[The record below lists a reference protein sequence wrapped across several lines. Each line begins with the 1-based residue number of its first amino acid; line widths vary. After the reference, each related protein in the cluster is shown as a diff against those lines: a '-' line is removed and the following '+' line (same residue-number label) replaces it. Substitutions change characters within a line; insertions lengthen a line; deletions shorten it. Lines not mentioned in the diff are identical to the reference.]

1 MGTADRRRVAA
12 AEPGAEA
19 GTLEVA
25 AERASVKMSVAMRP
39 VFADPKTD
47 FVFKRIFGAEV
58 HKRLLIELLNALLE
72 LDDEHRIV
80 DLKYL
85 TPEQHVPVDEL
96 KLSLV
101 DVKCFD
107 QSGRHYVVEMQV
119 LNVEGFEKRV
129 VYNTSKAYV
138 TQLRTGE
145 DYPQLDDVVGVT
157 ICDFLLWPEPPQEGS
172 PPVPMLSRWRM
183 QEQHGGAQGLS
194 QVQYVFLELP
204 KYRAGDDPQGLID
217 RWAYFFR
224 EAENLDVVPP
234 ALAELPFREALEVA
248 RIANF
253 TAGELEI
260 YDQAKIAEQDAR
272 GALSFAER
280 HGRVAGR
287 AEGHQE
293 GLAEGLRRAVRGLCR
308 AFDIELDDER
318 ESALTAMGVPELE
331 ALQDRLLRDRSW
343 S

>member
-1 MGTADRRRVAA
+1 
-12 AEPGAEA
+12 
-19 GTLEVA
+19 
-25 AERASVKMSVAMRP
+25 MRP

-72 LDDEHRIV
+72 LDDEHKIV

-85 TPEQHVPVDEL
+85 TPEQHIPVEEL

-107 QSGRHYVVEMQV
+107 QSDRHYVVEMQV

-129 VYNTSKAYV
+129 VYNVSKAYV

-145 DYPQLDDVVGVT
+145 DYPELDDVVGVT
-157 ICDFLLWPEPPQEGS
+157 ICDFLLWPEPPKEDGEA
-172 PPVPMLSRWRM
+172 VPMLSRWRM
-183 QEQHGGAQGLS
+183 QEQHSGAQALS

-204 KYRAGDDPQGLID
+204 KYGAGDKPEGLID

-234 ALAELPFREALEVA
+234 ALAGLPFREALEVA

-253 TAGELEI
+253 TAEELEI
-260 YDQAKIAEQDAR
+260 YDQAKIAKQDAR
-272 GALSFAER
+272 GALSLAER
-280 HGRVAGR
+280 QGRELGR
-287 AEGHQE
+287 AE
-293 GLAEGLRRAVRGLCR
+293 GLAEGLRRAVSSLCG
-308 AFDIELDDER
+308 AFDIELDAER
-318 ESALTAMGVPELE
+318 ESALAAMGVPELE
-331 ALQDRLLRDRSW
+331 ALQERLLRDRSW

>member
-1 MGTADRRRVAA
+1 
-12 AEPGAEA
+12 
-19 GTLEVA
+19 
-25 AERASVKMSVAMRP
+25 MRP

-58 HKRLLIELLNALLE
+58 HKRLLIELLNAFLE

-138 TQLRTGE
+138 MQLRTGE

-157 ICDFLLWPEPPQEGS
+157 ICDFHLWPKPPQEGGE
-172 PPVPMLSRWRM
+172 PVPMLSRWRM
-183 QEQHGGAQGLS
+183 QEQHSGAQALS

-204 KYRAGDDPQGLID
+204 KYRAGDDPRGLID

-234 ALAELPFREALEVA
+234 VLAGPPFSEALEVA

-253 TAGELEI
+253 TAEELEV
-260 YDQAKIAEQDAR
+260 YDQAKIAEQAAR
-272 GALSFAER
+272 GALSLAES
-280 HGRVAGR
+280 HGREAGR
-287 AEGHQE
+287 AEGRE
-293 GLAEGLRRAVRGLCR
+293 AGRAEGREEGRAEGREAGLAEGLRRAIRSLCGAFGIEIDARR
-308 AFDIELDDER
+308 AA
-318 ESALTAMGVPELE
+318 ALEAMAPRELE
-331 ALQDRLLRDRSW
+331 ALQERLLRDRGW

>member
-1 MGTADRRRVAA
+1 
-12 AEPGAEA
+12 
-19 GTLEVA
+19 
-25 AERASVKMSVAMRP
+25 
-39 VFADPKTD
+39 
-47 FVFKRIFGAEV
+47 
-58 HKRLLIELLNALLE
+58 
-72 LDDEHRIV
+72 
-80 DLKYL
+80 
-85 TPEQHVPVDEL
+85 VPVEEL

-145 DYPQLDDVVGVT
+145 DYPELDDVVGVT
-157 ICDFLLWPEPPQEGS
+157 ICDFALWPEPPKAGG

-183 QEQHGGAQGLS
+183 QEQHGGAHALS

-204 KYRAGDDPQGLID
+204 KYEAGDEPQGLID

-224 EAENLDVVPP
+224 EAEDFDVVPP
-234 ALAELPFREALEVA
+234 VLASPPFSEALEVA

-253 TAGELEI
+253 TADELEI

-272 GALSFAER
+272 GALSLAER
-280 HGRVAGR
+280 HGREAGR
-287 AEGHQE
+287 KE
-293 GLAEGLRRAVRGLCR
+293 GLAEGLRRAVRSLCS
-308 AFDIELDDER
+308 AFGIELDAER
-318 ESALTAMGVPELE
+318 KAEIEAMGVPELE
-331 ALQDRLLRDRSW
+331 ALQERLLQDRSW
-343 S
+343 SQGA

>member
-1 MGTADRRRVAA
+1 
-12 AEPGAEA
+12 
-19 GTLEVA
+19 
-25 AERASVKMSVAMRP
+25 MRP

-47 FVFKRIFGAEV
+47 FVFKRIFGTEV

-129 VYNTSKAYV
+129 VYNASKAYV

-157 ICDFLLWPEPPQEGS
+157 ICDFLLWPEPPKNGG

-183 QEQHGGAQGLS
+183 QEQHGGARALG

-204 KYRAGDDPQGLID
+204 KYRAGDDPAGVID

-234 ALAELPFREALEVA
+234 ALASPPFRDALEVA
-248 RIANF
+248 RMANF
-253 TAGELEI
+253 TAAELEI

-280 HGRVAGR
+280 HGRELGR
-287 AEGHQE
+287 EEGRQE
-293 GLAEGLRRAVRGLCR
+293 GLAEGLRRSVRALSS
-308 AFDIELDDER
+308 AFIIELDAER
-318 ESALTAMGVPELE
+318 ENAIESMSLPELE
-331 ALQDRLLRDRSW
+331 ALQERLLRQRSW
-343 S
+343 D

>member
-1 MGTADRRRVAA
+1 
-12 AEPGAEA
+12 
-19 GTLEVA
+19 
-25 AERASVKMSVAMRP
+25 MRP

-72 LDDEHRIV
+72 LDDEHKII

-138 TQLRTGE
+138 MQLRTGE

-157 ICDFLLWPEPPQEGS
+157 ICDFLLWPEPPEEGS
-172 PPVPMLSRWRM
+172 KPVPMLSRWRM
-183 QEQHGGAQGLS
+183 QEQHSNARALS

-204 KYRAGDDPQGLID
+204 KYRAGEDPQGLID

-224 EAENLDVVPP
+224 EAENLDMVPS
-234 ALAELPFREALEVA
+234 ALAGPPFSEALEVA

-253 TAGELEI
+253 TAKELEI
-260 YDQAKIAEQDAR
+260 YDQSKIAEQDAR
-272 GALSFAER
+272 GALSLAVR
-280 HGRVAGR
+280 QGR
-287 AEGHQE
+287 EE
-293 GLAEGLRRAVRGLCR
+293 GLAEGREEGRAEGREEGRAEALRLAVRALCG
-308 AFDIELDDER
+308 AFGIEIDARR
-318 ESALTAMGVPELE
+318 EATLATMGAPELE
-331 ALQDRLLRDRSW
+331 ALQQRLLDERSW

>member
-1 MGTADRRRVAA
+1 
-12 AEPGAEA
+12 
-19 GTLEVA
+19 
-25 AERASVKMSVAMRP
+25 MRP

-80 DLKYL
+80 DLEYL

-107 QSGRHYVVEMQV
+107 QNGRHYVVEMQV

-138 TQLRTGE
+138 MQLRTGE
-145 DYPQLDDVVGVT
+145 DYPQLDDVIGVT
-157 ICDFLLWPEPPQEGS
+157 ICDFQLWPDPPRES
-172 PPVPMLSRWRM
+172 DELVPMLSRWRM
-183 QEQHGGAQGLS
+183 QEQHSGARALS

-204 KYRAGDDPQGLID
+204 KYRAGDEPQDLIE

-224 EAENLDVVPP
+224 EAENLEVVPP
-234 ALAELPFREALEVA
+234 ALAEQPFREALEVA

-253 TAGELEI
+253 TADELEI

-280 HGRVAGR
+280 QGR
-287 AEGHQE
+287 ALGRAEGHREGRLAGHREGRREGHQE
-293 GLAEGLRRAVRGLCR
+293 GLAEGLRRAVRSLCGV
-308 AFDIELDDER
+308 FGIELDAGR
-318 ESALTAMGVPELE
+318 EAALEAMGAPELE
-331 ALQDRLLRDRSW
+331 ALQERLLRDRSW